1 MFRSH
6 LPIAITAALFAL
18 ASTAATAAP
27 PIAIQ
32 TKATDAAASGFY
44 RMPLGKFT
52 VIALADGNFD
62 MPAPTLLSEDKPGIV
77 KRLLGTAGSTDTVP
91 TSTHGFLIDTRTKP
105 HLIQPPPRRPPT

>member
-6 LPIAITAALFAL
+6 LPIAITAALFAF

-62 MPAPTLLSEDKPGIV
+62 MPADRKSVVEGKSVSVRVG
-77 KRLLGTAGSTDTVP
+77 LGGRSLIKNIRDITKQTQSQRH
-91 TSTHGFLIDTRTKP
+91 THGLTLYCATTK
-105 HLIQPPPRRPPT
+105 IK